1 MTRHEFDA
9 LQGGYP
15 GRVLS
20 VDPDHAAVHWG
31 PAQVGLIRILRVT
44 LAATA
49 TRAESTHRVLEY
61 ADRLAVHHGDS
72 LSWSDLAAI
81 RDAIWGPGVAAVEVF
96 PPAREVID
104 LRPTRHFWRGD
115 LVDRAVRECSDRMHA
130 LHAPQGEEVSL

>member
-1 MTRHEFDA
+1 VS
-9 LQGGYP
+9 GYP
-15 GRVLS
+15 GRILS
-20 VDPDHAAVHWG
+20 VDPDHSAVHWG

-72 LSWSDLAAI
+72 LSWSDLASI

-104 LRPTRHFWRGD
+104 LRPTRHLWRSD

-130 LHAPQGEEVSL
+130 LHAPQGKRVANEREEATL